1 MFSPEKQ
8 RRLQTLQK
16 KRRVPSNNKISTP
29 QMEKKD
35 TLYINTPR

>member
-8 RRLQTLQK
+8 RRLQTLQ